1 MQPQILVGIDFSP
14 ISKKALAW
22 AADLQRTLQGKP
34 LQIVYVLNPL
44 PGISAPETTSMAVV
58 SEAEIAEMR
67 VSLADLARKAG
78 CTATVEVILSPA
90 PGQAIVEAATR
101 LASDLIVLG
110 THGRGA
116 LSRMFVGSVAEYV
129 LRHAAIP
136 VLTVREQP
144 AALVSAEAA

>member
-22 AADLQRTLQGKP
+22 AADLQRTVQGKP
-34 LQIVYVLNPL
+34 LQIIYVLNPL
-44 PGISAPETTSMAVV
+44 QGISAPETTSLAVV

-78 CTATVEVILSPA
+78 CAATVEVILSAA
-90 PGQAIVEAATR
+90 PGLAIVEAATR
-101 LASDLIVLG
+101 LGSDLIVLG

-116 LSRMFVGSVAEYV
+116 LSRLFVGSVAEYV
-129 LRHAAIP
+129 LRHASIP

-144 AALVSAEAA
+144 AASVSAAAA